1 MKDLQG
7 THKKLFLFIALEG
20 ISLKPQNWKRQWD
33 GKKHLQTLFTNM
45 LKYRPTGRC
54 CLLLWDRL
62 REDDLLCKDWQKIF
76 ILWLYQISQR
86 SCQISSHQCKLT
98 RKNCR
103 SEFSHVFTASMW
115 GCRRPMR
122 WTHFAL
128 LGFTASTSRALQ
140 GTLSLATEI
149 KTSMSC
155 PCHPCPNRSF
165 YLSNPIDI
173 WSCHYP
179 CIVISMQSIWMSK
192 AGCHHVMD
200 VIQVRSTES
209 TVTAPCRSSHF
220 GRQWLRAIFDA
231 KAQSLPMAWL
241 WRHCHTGLHEFSDLF
256 FSHITIQLI
265 HIFIHQLI
273 HPLPNLPLS
282 RQPIQIKQV

>member
-1 MKDLQG
+1 MKQG
-7 THKKLFLFIALEG
+7 GIELLVFHQLAVATDQIGDDRDEKDMRKIWKICKELTKSLFLFIALEG

-62 REDDLLCKDWQKIF
+62 QEDDLLCKDWQKIF

-103 SEFSHVFTASMW
+103 SEFTHVFTASMW

-173 WSCHYP
+173 WSCHLSIHVLWYP
-179 CIVISMQSIWMSK
+179 CNLYGCQKLDVIMSSRRGLRCLQSP
-192 AGCHHVMD
+192 HHVD
-200 VIQVRSTES
+200 PAISGGNGSAPFSTRGPKVS
-209 TVTAPCRSSHF
+209 QRPGHTAT
-220 GRQWLRAIFDA
+220 GRIF
-231 KAQSLPMAWL
+231 
-241 WRHCHTGLHEFSDLF
+241 R
-256 FSHITIQLI
+256 
-265 HIFIHQLI
+265 
-273 HPLPNLPLS
+273 
-282 RQPIQIKQV
+282 